1 MVNEQYHQIQSST
14 HIWIL
19 ASTEAAL
26 RLDQNFGILSNL
38 IGFTECPHKKFGGLS
53 LSIEK
58 DMSKILP
65 ALHYIPHPIVI
76 SQKSMGAI
84 APC

>member
-1 MVNEQYHQIQSST
+1 MKWVLKFSLVNEQYDKIQIST
-14 HIWIL
+14 HSWIL

-26 RLDQNFGILSNL
+26 RLDQNFGLWSDP

-65 ALHYIPHPIVI
+65 TLHYIPHPV
-76 SQKSMGAI
+76 
-84 APC
+84 